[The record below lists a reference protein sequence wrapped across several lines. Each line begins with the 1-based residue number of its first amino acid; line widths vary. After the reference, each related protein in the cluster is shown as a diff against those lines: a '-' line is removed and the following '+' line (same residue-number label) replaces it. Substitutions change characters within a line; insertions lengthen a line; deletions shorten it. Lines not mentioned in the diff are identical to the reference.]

1 MVTRTDE
8 PQDIETLKKR
18 HRELDRKKTTAEA
31 NQRSA
36 EDQLAKLKDE
46 AKEKYGT
53 DDLEELRQKLD
64 EMKQQNIQKRR
75 AYQAHLDQI
84 ENKLQEIEKKYGS
97 QG

>member
-1 MVTRTDE
+1 MIRSEE

-36 EDQLAKLKDE
+36 EESLAKLKAE
-46 AKEKYGT
+46 ALAKYGT
-53 DDLEELRQKLD
+53 DDLESLKRKLD
-64 EMKQQNIQKRR
+64 EMKQQNLQKRR
-75 AYQAHLDQI
+75 EYQSHLDSI
-84 ENKLQEIEKKYGS
+84 ETKLAEIEKKYDG

>member
-1 MVTRTDE
+1 MFEE

-36 EDQLAKLKDE
+36 EDSLAKLKAE

-53 DDLEELRQKLD
+53 DDLAELKARLEKMKTDNDLKRSEYQKHLD
-64 EMKQQNIQKRR
+64 E
-75 AYQAHLDQI
+75 I
-84 ENKLQEIEKKYGS
+84 ELKLQTIEKQH